1 MQGIIVR
8 HDKDWIIVS
17 TKGKHMIIIEEVLDK
32 NKNIISD
39 LKVGDRFYTPQNKIE
54 KDRSERVFYNSKGRK

>member
-17 TKGKHMIIIEEVLDK
+17 TKGKKHMIIIEEVLDK
-32 NKNIISD
+32 NKKNY
-39 LKVGDRFYTPQNKIE
+39 F
-54 KDRSERVFYNSKGRK
+54 

>member
-1 MQGIIVR
+1 MEEKLKPSLYEIIIVR

-32 NKNIISD
+32 NK
-39 LKVGDRFYTPQNKIE
+39 K
-54 KDRSERVFYNSKGRK
+54 